1 MRRELRDRDK
11 KTDHLGFDD
20 YVVNGWWLQGRQAF
34 AVHPKGRCGSPQG
47 PLQFT
52 PRALAVHPKGGCGS
66 PQAPLRFT
74 PRAIAVHPKGPR
86 GASQGPLRLKL
97 RVC

>member
-1 MRRELRDRDK
+1 MRRELRDPDK

-20 YVVNGWWLQGRQAF
+20 YVVNGWWLQGRQTFYPQVPEACVPRAV

-47 PLQFT
+47 PL
-52 PRALAVHPKGGCGS
+52 
-66 PQAPLRFT
+66 RF
-74 PRAIAVHPKGPR
+74 
-86 GASQGPLRLKL
+86 KL